1 MERWVEI
8 QTEITSFHTE
18 LSPGTSLQTAC
29 VCVCG
34 CTEPPVTVLLIDQSF
49 GLCLCVNACSSMR
62 ICACVHLCFPVC
74 VRWGSYSR
82 WTCVAA
88 GSKCVVCITSDHCKL
103 HMQGSGPVQS
113 LSNCLCDDIFEN
125 LNLNVV
131 FLTYSVTAS
140 FDSVDRFDGVPG
152 KPGFDGFRFS
162 GCQPLCSPLRN
173 SPYYLPAPNKTIANK
188 Q

>member
-1 MERWVEI
+1 MCLCAFVLPCVRALGLVQQMDMCSSRI
-8 QTEITSFHTE
+8 KVCGVYH
-18 LSPGTSLQTAC
+18 LRSLQTTY
-29 VCVCG
+29 VG
-34 CTEPPVTVLLIDQSF
+34 E
-49 GLCLCVNACSSMR
+49 
-62 ICACVHLCFPVC
+62 
-74 VRWGSYSR
+74 
-82 WTCVAA
+82 WT
-88 GSKCVVCITSDHCKL
+88 
-103 HMQGSGPVQS
+103 GPVSEQ
-113 LSNCLCDDIFEN
+113 LSICVMIFFEN